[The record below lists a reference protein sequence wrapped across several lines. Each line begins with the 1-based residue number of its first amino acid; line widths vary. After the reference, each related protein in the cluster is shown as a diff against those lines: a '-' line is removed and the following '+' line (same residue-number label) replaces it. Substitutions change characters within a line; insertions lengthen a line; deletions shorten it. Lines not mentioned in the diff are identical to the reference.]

1 MSNILVDSINYDV
14 LKYKYVKEFC
24 TYINENFYSR
34 KAKFLRF
41 WGIGTEKTCDLR
53 DVYADFLKVRK
64 LSDKNEEL
72 NNDVIDFVKGNS
84 MSQKYMMT
92 ELDLA
97 TAATRSASQQQNRV
111 FECMQ
116 FYPDYTKKAWDKCF
130 GEQAEMD
137 RDL

>member
-1 MSNILVDSINYDV
+1 MSNILVESINYDV

-64 LSDKNEEL
+64 LSNKNEEL
-72 NNDVIDFVKGNS
+72 NNDVIDFIKGNS
-84 MSQKYMMT
+84 MSNKYMMT

-97 TAATRSASQQQNRV
+97 SASTRSASQQQSRV
-111 FECMQ
+111 VECLQ
-116 FYPDYTKKAWDKCF
+116 FYPEYTKKAWDKCF
-130 GEQAEMD
+130 GKQKDGEME
-137 RDL
+137 L